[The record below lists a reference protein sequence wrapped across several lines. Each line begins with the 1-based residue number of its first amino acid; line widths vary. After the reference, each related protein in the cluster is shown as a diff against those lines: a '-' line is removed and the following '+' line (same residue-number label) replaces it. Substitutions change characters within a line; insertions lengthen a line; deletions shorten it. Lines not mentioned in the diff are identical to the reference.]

1 MPNIPS
7 SPASSWTVCNK
18 ITHTKESFK
27 SQYMHSPTAQPMW
40 SFHELL
46 APTPHITFYT
56 QYTSPCQGIERF
68 SSNIFMNAQLAI
80 INTQNNMLFLA
91 SYGYSAHCNYSA
103 PSTVDL
109 GQSFGNFFILGLL
122 LGHNR
127 SIPVLG
133 DFQMLTQFSTQFSQW
148 ESIDTS
154 KCENWTENRPQ
165 VPTRPRNSSNIYIY
179 IVSENQTGSL
189 IELRSGS
196 QSLSLLSHYSYF
208 FSCSCYFSHMVLL
221 FLCDEVI

>member
-1 MPNIPS
+1 M
-7 SPASSWTVCNK
+7 SSWHQLL
-18 ITHTKESFK
+18 ILLSTHNT
-27 SQYMHSPTAQPMW
+27 HHPAR
-40 SFHELL
+40 
-46 APTPHITFYT
+46 A
-56 QYTSPCQGIERF
+56 IERL
-68 SSNIFMNAQLAI
+68 SSNIFVNAQLAI
-80 INTQNNMLFLA
+80 INTKNNMLFPA

-122 LGHNR
+122 LGHKK
-127 SIPVLG
+127 SLPVVG
-133 DFQMLTQFSTQFSQW
+133 SSQMLTQFSTQFSQW

-165 VPTRPRNSSNIYIY
+165 VLTWPRTSSNIYIY
-179 IVSENQTGSL
+179 TIVSENQAGSL

-196 QSLSLLSHYSYF
+196 QSLSLFSHYSYF
-208 FSCSCYFSHMVLL
+208 FSCYFSHMVLL